1 MKNLV
6 SKAAHSIMIRLALVV
21 GVMGIMIG
29 AVVFLSWTVFQS
41 IESQMETMSGERLP
55 QLRAGADVTTTT
67 DETRALLTEIL
78 IATDRAQLESLKA
91 KETTIL
97 DRFGTA
103 LDALPPGE
111 RENAAPLLAEA
122 EAALLSLLNAR
133 LEEHSAQAEALAILA
148 TAFDTA
154 NSVSSRLE
162 EATDTALFEM
172 TLSGE
177 EAIATLDT
185 TLTELVER
193 DFAQFQTVLA
203 IQSEINLLTGLGLSI
218 AQNAGGGTGSIVQ
231 DLGQSSL
238 DRLAGLV
245 DVAAEAEELAEV
257 ASVVASALE
266 TYLKVFSGAGTP
278 PNRNEILELR
288 LSVDGVL
295 SPAVDDVFFNLTIRS
310 EDAKD
315 TSRTALT
322 SLMETEVAAMRDMA
336 ALDASTKGFFSLA
349 LKTALAATPTELS
362 LAQNKLTETQTI
374 VMELM
379 GTVADPETL
388 ADVESLLALALPDTG
403 IAAKRSAVFAAQL
416 AAASAASDASRAVS
430 AIAQET
436 ASFSS
441 GAMSSIQE
449 TAGMLSNRV
458 EEAGAQITNIG
469 AMALALVLAAP
480 LLVWFFVTR
489 PLNRV
494 TVVTERLAGGD
505 LSEIKGLR
513 QNSGELGRLATAL
526 HVFRDN
532 ALQAIKMR
540 EEEKQREAAA
550 IEEERAA
557 EEARQAAT
565 AAEAKRAREQE
576 EALNRK
582 AEDARRQMIADLSAS
597 IGSVVSAAS
606 AGNFSKRIDVSF
618 DDPELAGLADG
629 VNVLVQN
636 VDAGLSETARVLSS
650 VARGDLSEKMVGE
663 FSGAFASLQD
673 DTNGMIEALQKLITE
688 ITASGT
694 NLAGSSSEL
703 LQTSDA
709 LSKQAEQN
717 AASLEETSAALKEL
731 TASIK
736 QVSENVSDAN
746 ASASIARDTANS
758 SGVVAT
764 DAAEA
769 MTRIADASQEIAKVV
784 TVINDISFQINLLA
798 LNAGVEAARAG
809 EAGRGFSVVASEVR
823 QLAQRAGEAA
833 HEIDDVIARSDSA
846 VTEGISKV
854 TDAQDSLVKISE
866 SVISVSDRIQQ
877 ISVAIDEQ
885 AHGISEINSAVA
897 QIDNNTQKQAASFEE
912 ITAASGLLSQEAT
925 LLKKSTARFKTVGG
939 TAPPDEEEKE
949 TSPTATVPAQMRSR
963 SLAVGGNLAEK
974 LDSWEEF

>member
-1 MKNLV
+1 MKNPV
-6 SKAAHSIMIRLALVV
+6 SKVAHSIMLRLALVI
-21 GVMGIMIG
+21 GVMGIMTG
-29 AVVFLSWTVFQS
+29 TVVFLSWTVFHS
-41 IESQMETMSGERLP
+41 IESQMETMSKDRLP
-55 QLRAGADVTTTT
+55 QLRASANVTSAT
-67 DETRALLTEIL
+67 DETRALLSEIL
-78 IATDRAQLESLKA
+78 IATDRAQLETLKSE
-91 KETTIL
+91 KTTIL

-103 LDALPPGE
+103 LDALPPEE
-111 RENAAPLLAEA
+111 RENAALLLADA
-122 EAALLSLLNAR
+122 EGALLSLLSAR
-133 LEEHSAQAEALAILA
+133 LDEQSALAEAVAILA

-154 NSVSSRLE
+154 NSVSSGLE

-185 TLTELVER
+185 TLSELVER
-193 DFAQFQTVLA
+193 DFTQFQTVLA

-218 AQNAGGGTGSIVQ
+218 SETGRGGAGSIIQ

-238 DRLAGLV
+238 DRLTGHI
-245 DVAAEAEELAEV
+245 DIAAEAEELAEV
-257 ASVVASALE
+257 ANLVLTALE
-266 TYLKVFSGAGTP
+266 TYQRVFAGAGTP
-278 PNRNEILELR
+278 PSRNEILELR

-315 TSRTALT
+315 ISRTALT
-322 SLMETEVAAMRDMA
+322 SLMETEVAAMRDIA
-336 ALDASTKGFFSLA
+336 ALDAATKGFFSLA
-349 LKTALAATPTELS
+349 LKTALARTPTELS
-362 LAQNKLTETQTI
+362 LAQNSLAESKDI
-374 VMELM
+374 VTVLM
-379 GTVADPETL
+379 GTVANAEAL
-388 ADVESLLALALPDTG
+388 ADIESLLALALPDTG
-403 IAAKRSAVFAAQL
+403 IAAKRNAVFAAQL
-416 AAASAASDASRAVS
+416 AAATAASDASRAVS

-449 TAGMLSNRV
+449 TAGMLSSRV
-458 EEAGAQITNIG
+458 AEAGAQITNIG
-469 AMALALVLAAP
+469 AMAFTLILAAP
-480 LLVWFFVTR
+480 LLVWLFVTR

-494 TVVTERLAGGD
+494 TFVTERLANGD
-505 LSEIKGLR
+505 LSEITGLR
-513 QNSGELGRLATAL
+513 QNGGELGRLATAL

-532 ALQAIKMR
+532 AIQAIKLR
-540 EEEKQREAAA
+540 EEEKEREAAA
-550 IEEERAA
+550 IKEERAA
-557 EEARQAAT
+557 EDARQAE
-565 AAEAKRAREQE
+565 AAAQAKRAREQE

-582 AEDARRQMIADLSAS
+582 AEDARRQMIADLSVS

-650 VARGDLSEKMVGE
+650 VARGDLSEKMIGD

-688 ITASGT
+688 IAGSGS

-717 AASLEETSAALKEL
+717 AASLEETSAALEEL

-746 ASASIARDTANS
+746 NSASTARDTANA

-769 MTRIADASQEIAKVV
+769 MNRIADASQEIAKVV

-833 HEIDDVIARSDSA
+833 QEIDEVIARSDSA

-854 TDAQDSLVKISE
+854 TDAQESLAKISE
-866 SVISVSDRIQQ
+866 NVINVSDRIQQ

-885 AHGISEINSAVA
+885 AEGISDINGAVV
-897 QIDNNTQKQAASFEE
+897 QIDNNMQKQAASFEE
-912 ITAASGLLSQEAT
+912 VTAASSLLSQEAT
-925 LLKKSTARFKTVGG
+925 VLKKSTARFKTGDG
-939 TAPPDEEEKE
+939 TALPSQEDKKADPK
-949 TSPTATVPAQMRSR
+949 ALVPEPIKSR
-963 SLAVGGNLAEK
+963 TLPVAGNLAEK